1 MKLILPILVA
11 ALLHAAPVHAD
22 CDKAQAREVVEAFT
36 TSGMASREEN
46 GITVWYHWRGQWH
59 TLGKDKQMRLIHG
72 LAAVE
77 HCLRPGVT
85 TRIRF
90 AGKDVARGNAQ
101 GVQVIE

>member
-1 MKLILPILVA
+1 
-11 ALLHAAPVHAD
+11 
-22 CDKAQAREVVEAFT
+22 
-36 TSGMASREEN
+36 
-46 GITVWYHWRGQWH
+46 
-59 TLGKDKQMRLIHG
+59 MRLIHG

-85 TRIRF
+85 TRIRV